1 MQEINIKLTLDELNG
16 LLNIL
21 GKLPTETNV
30 WPLAA
35 KIRNQAE
42 VQLQPKQEEPEDAAE
57 GDPAH

>member
-35 KIRNQAE
+35 KIRSQAE
-42 VQLQPKQEEPEDAAE
+42 VQLQPKQEESEDVAE
-57 GDPAH
+57 GAAAH